1 MSNPMAPK
9 QLDRAIVA
17 TSPVESAIDAS
28 SNASEWALQ
37 LRDSRRLVVPS
48 ILVAHLSSNPFFA
61 LSSDFL
67 EAGKCLSIDL
77 GVLSSD
83 EWTEDGEFDRDSS
96 LEISKFEQGG
106 VVGDEGDWD
115 EDAMWVKPL
124 AISLPDAEVRIEEKG
139 ILGAHEKSTRE
150 L

>member
-1 MSNPMAPK
+1 M
-9 QLDRAIVA
+9 
-17 TSPVESAIDAS
+17 ESAIDAS
-28 SNASEWALQ
+28 LDASEWALQ
-37 LRDSRRLVVPS
+37 LQDGWRLVVPS
-48 ILVAHLSSNPFFA
+48 IPMAHLFSNPFFA

-67 EAGKCLSIDL
+67 EAGKRLSIDL

-83 EWTEDGEFDRDSS
+83 EWIEDGEFDRDSS

-115 EDAMWVKPL
+115 EDAMWVEPL
-124 AISLPDAEVRIEEKG
+124 AISLPNAEVRIEEKG
-139 ILGAHEKSTRE
+139 ILGAHEKSKGE